1 MIQTIYKSDFTSAFH
16 KAGRGNN
23 FTYEGLNALYDYI
36 EDYEDS
42 TGEQIELDV
51 IALCL
56 EYNEYEDLAEFQE
69 DYGDDYQSIEEIEH
83 ATQVIMI
90 MMIVSSFM
98 YFRIYSVHLSKCIK
112 GSHTGDNYDIYK
124 NFQN

>member
-1 MIQTIYKSDFTSAFH
+1 MIQTITKSEFTTAFH
-16 KAGRGNN
+16 KMGRGNN
-23 FTYEGLNALYDYI
+23 FTYEGLSALYDYL

-51 IALCL
+51 IAICC
-56 EYNEYEDLAEFQE
+56 EYSEYEDLAEFQG

-90 MMIVSSFM
+90 DDDSFIIHV
-98 YFRIYSVHLSKCIK
+98 F
-112 GSHTGDNYDIYK
+112 
-124 NFQN
+124 